1 MSAPIIYNR
10 WSAVAIFFVS
20 VAVIALQLMLMR
32 ALSVS
37 HYYHFSY
44 LVISTALLGFGASG
58 TFLALFF
65 DLMKR
70 NFFYLNLFLQLLFLV
85 SVPVSYSL
93 AQSLPLDTQYVLY
106 SGEQISLLLFYN
118 LLMFVP
124 FFFAGTIIG
133 FMLSYFKHEVPEL
146 YGANLIGS
154 GLGGIVALGLMYH
167 IPVFKLPYFITLLI
181 LFAMFFFYFPLTK
194 HRALEMK
201 PGIFIIIL
209 AIAATIFTLFS
220 DPPDSVDPYKSLA
233 HFQQLETQGDAE
245 RIVTRYSPRGQ
256 IDVYSSPMFHHTLF
270 ASPLATSHPPRQ
282 LALLLDGEIAGSVF
296 SIDDSAEAA
305 IMDYT
310 PQSLPYRLLHN
321 PRVLLLGETG
331 GVNVWLAKRMGA
343 SNITV
348 VQTNPQLFDLFRNE
362 LYESGGFVFD
372 DIRVNL
378 VAEHPRLYLE
388 RTDKEYDLIHI
399 VAGETMAAGSGGLQ
413 GLNEDYL
420 LTTEAVARAR
430 EILSDTGII
439 SITRGIQSPPRDN
452 IKIAA
457 MFANAVSVFSQDNP
471 ADHLLISRN
480 YLAANTLLTRSPI
493 SQPLIQQFLEEA
505 ESLLLD
511 IEYHPGIRTE
521 DIRQVNLIDGPE
533 GANFSYIH
541 VAIKQILSGNPEP
554 FFEDWVYNVRPPSD
568 DMPYFQDFFKWSSLD
583 LFLETYGSEWFQ
595 RLELGYMILLI
606 TLVQLAIV
614 ALLLIIAPLL
624 IRLPTYIRARHKMPT
639 LIYFFSIGTGFMFV
653 EIIFIQIFT
662 KFLGDP
668 IVSVSAIFTSILVFS
683 GIGSMLQKKIGL
695 VPIHRMRIGVSA
707 ILISTIV
714 LLITS
719 DFILN
724 HFIGSGTVVRYL
736 VTVFMLM
743 PVSFFM
749 GWMFPSGMEQ
759 LEEKSEILIPWA
771 WGVNGFASVIAA
783 PMAILLSM
791 SVGFNQVLLIGLGCY
806 ILAVMTS
813 WMWGVRTHKAEW

>member
-1 MSAPIIYNR
+1 MTTYVIYNR
-10 WSAVAIFFVS
+10 WSAVSIFFVS

-70 NFFYLNLFLQLLFLV
+70 NFFYVNLLLHLFFLA
-85 SVPVSYSL
+85 SVPVSYSI

-106 SGEQISLLLFYN
+106 SGEQISLLILYN

-133 FMLSYFKHEVPEL
+133 FMLSYFKEEVPGL

-154 GLGGIVALGLMYH
+154 GVGGIIALGIMYLV
-167 IPVFKLPYFITLLI
+167 PVFKLPFVITPIILI
-181 LFAMFFFYFPLTK
+181 AMLFFYYSGMRQ
-194 HRALEMK
+194 RAVQTK
-201 PGIFIIIL
+201 PGILIIIL
-209 AIAATIFTLFS
+209 GIGVTIFSLTS
-220 DPPDSVDPYKSLA
+220 VPPDTVDPYKSLA
-233 HFQQLETQGDAE
+233 HFQQLEAQGDAE
-245 RIVTRYSPRGQ
+245 RIITRFGPRGQ
-256 IDVYSSPMFHHTLF
+256 IDVYSSPAFHHTLF
-270 ASPLATSHPPRQ
+270 ASPLATSLPPRQ
-282 LALLLDGEIAGSVF
+282 LALLADGEIIGSVF
-296 SIDDSAEAA
+296 TIDHSAEAA
-305 IMDYT
+305 IMDDT
-310 PQSLPYRLLHN
+310 PQSLPYRLLNN

-343 SNITV
+343 SEITV
-348 VQTNPQLFDLFRNE
+348 VQTNPQLADLFRNE
-362 LYESGGFVFD
+362 LYDAGGYVYED
-372 DIRVNL
+372 SRVE
-378 VAEHPRLYLE
+378 VVTGHPRLYLE
-388 RTDKEYDLIHI
+388 RTEKEYDLIHI
-399 VAGETMAAGSGGLQ
+399 VAGETMATGTGGLQ

-430 EILSDTGII
+430 EILSESGII

-457 MFANAVSVFSQDNP
+457 MFAAAVSRFSTDDP
-471 ADHLLISRN
+471 AMHLLISRN
-480 YLAANTLLTRSPI
+480 YLAANTLLTRSPV
-493 SQPLIQQFLEEA
+493 SQARIETFREAA

-511 IEYHPGIRTE
+511 LEYYPGIRTE
-521 DIRQVNLIDGPE
+521 DIRQANLIEGPQ
-533 GANFSYIH
+533 GANYSYIH
-541 VAIKQILSGNPEP
+541 HAIRQILSENAEP
-554 FFEDWVYNVRPPSD
+554 FFRDWAYHVQAPTDN
-568 DMPYFQDFFKWSSLD
+568 MPYFQDFFKWSSLE
-583 LFLETYGSEWFQ
+583 LFLDTYGSGWFQ
-595 RLELGYMILLI
+595 RLELGYVILLI
-606 TLVQLAIV
+606 TLVQLAAI
-614 ALLLIIAPLL
+614 ALLFIIAPLL
-624 IRLPTYIRARHKMPT
+624 IRLPTYLKARYKLPS
-639 LIYFFSIGTGFMFV
+639 LIYFFSIGTGFMFL
-653 EIIFIQIFT
+653 EIMFIQIFT

-695 VPIHRMRIGVSA
+695 LPIHKMRIGVAA
-707 ILISTIV
+707 ILLCTA
-714 LLITS
+714 LLLLSS
-719 DFILN
+719 DFVLSQ
-724 HFIGSGTVVRYL
+724 FISSGTGTRYV
-736 VTVFMLM
+736 VTVLMLM

-759 LEEKSEILIPWA
+759 LEEKSETLIPWV

-791 SVGFNQVLLIGLGCY
+791 STGFHYVLLIGLGCY
-806 ILAVMTS
+806 ILAALTS
-813 WMWGVRTHKAEW
+813 WMWGSRSVQSGW